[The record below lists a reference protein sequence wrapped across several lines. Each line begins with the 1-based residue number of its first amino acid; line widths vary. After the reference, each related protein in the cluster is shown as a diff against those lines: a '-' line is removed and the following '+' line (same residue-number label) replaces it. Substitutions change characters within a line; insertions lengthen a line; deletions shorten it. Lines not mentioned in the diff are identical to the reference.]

1 MYVRVR
7 GTGRKGKVGPASRG
21 ACSPESQAEPAA
33 RRWIEAEAGR
43 DELLLVVRPP
53 WNEEKSGKQHREGD
67 CTGPVCGWA
76 MRACEDRSFMSQA
89 SALVA
94 GGELR
99 GHGHLRDPIA
109 DNQ

>member
-7 GTGRKGKVGPASRG
+7 CTGRKGQVDPASRG

-33 RRWIEAEAGR
+33 RRWTEAEAGR
-43 DELLLVVRPP
+43 DEQLLVVRPP

-67 CTGPVCGWA
+67 CTGPLRGWA
-76 MRACEDRSFMSQA
+76 MRACEDRSLWVRQT

-94 GGELR
+94 GGDQSTPF
-99 GHGHLRDPIA
+99 RDK
-109 DNQ
+109 